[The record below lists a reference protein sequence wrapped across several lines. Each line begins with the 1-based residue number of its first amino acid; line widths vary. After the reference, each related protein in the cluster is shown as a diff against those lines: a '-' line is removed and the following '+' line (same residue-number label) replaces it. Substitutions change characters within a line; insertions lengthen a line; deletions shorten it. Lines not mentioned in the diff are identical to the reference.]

1 MHLFSYY
8 FTSKHL
14 ADAAPPM
21 KPLVY
26 EPERGLQAALGAF
39 LQDKVFI
46 DEDDGMVRLVF
57 IDATKRYDLCVI
69 ISVLSLLVGRGVHK
83 SSILFGSR

>member
-1 MHLFSYY
+1 MEFSFYILISIVCHQNVITMHVFSYI
-8 FTSKHL
+8 FCTSKHL

-46 DEDDGMVRLVF
+46 DEDDGMVKLVF
-57 IDATKRYDLCVI
+57 IDATKR
-69 ISVLSLLVGRGVHK
+69 
-83 SSILFGSR
+83 

>member
-1 MHLFSYY
+1 
-8 FTSKHL
+8 
-14 ADAAPPM
+14 M

-46 DEDDGMVRLVF
+46 DEDDGKLN
-57 IDATKRYDLCVI
+57 
-69 ISVLSLLVGRGVHK
+69 
-83 SSILFGSR
+83 

>member
-1 MHLFSYY
+1 
-8 FTSKHL
+8 
-14 ADAAPPM
+14 M

-46 DEDDGMVRLVF
+46 DEDDGVF
-57 IDATKRYDLCVI
+57 PCFDQQNVQKPSFSNYWDGSNKKYFLFEKHRRN
-69 ISVLSLLVGRGVHK
+69 GRK
-83 SSILFGSR
+83 PED

>member
-1 MHLFSYY
+1 MCFGNKEFLSLF
-8 FTSKHL
+8 FPHSKHL

-46 DEDDGMVRLVF
+46 DEDDGMLCSFVLMMVTF
-57 IDATKRYDLCVI
+57 IVYT
-69 ISVLSLLVGRGVHK
+69 VLAKCTNVGG
-83 SSILFGSR
+83 LFFLRI